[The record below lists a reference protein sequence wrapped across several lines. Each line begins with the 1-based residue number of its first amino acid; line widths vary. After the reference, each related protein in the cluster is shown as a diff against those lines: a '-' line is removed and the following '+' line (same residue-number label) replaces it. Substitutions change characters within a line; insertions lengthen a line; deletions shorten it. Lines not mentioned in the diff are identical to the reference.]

1 MGRKIGLIHATPN
14 SVIAMENAIDE
25 FAPNVNYQNFIDKE
39 LLDAVN
45 REGKVTGKLVRRII
59 KLIEKAEESGV
70 DGVALS
76 CSSFTPFVPQI
87 ESLFDFPVVSVDMA
101 MLEKAV
107 TIGEKIGVI
116 ATVAAAGP
124 TTTKLIKEIANNK
137 QKEIEIVTETI
148 IEASEAMKNGDSQR
162 HDMLIQEKIH
172 ELAKVCDVIVIAQLS
187 MVRALGSVGEISVPI
202 LSSGE
207 TAIKSLLSKLQHLE
221 TT

>member
-1 MGRKIGLIHATPN
+1 MDRKIGLIHATPN
-14 SVIAMENAIDE
+14 AVTPIENAIHE
-25 FAPNVNYQNFIDKE
+25 FAPNVNYENFIDKE
-39 LLDAVN
+39 LLDEVN
-45 REGKVTGKLVRRII
+45 RVGKVTGKLVRRII

-87 ESLFDFPVVSVDMA
+87 ECMFDFPVVSVDMA

-107 TIGEKIGVI
+107 SIGKKIGVI

-124 TTTKLIKEIANNK
+124 TTTNLIKEIADNE

-148 IEASEAMKNGDSQR
+148 IEASKSLKNGDSMR
-162 HDMLIQEKIH
+162 HDMLIQEKIY
-172 ELAKVCDVIVIAQLS
+172 ELAEVCDVIVIAQLS
-187 MVRALGSVGEISVPI
+187 MVRSLGSVGEVSVPI

-207 TAIKSLLSKLQHLE
+207 TAIKSLLSKL
-221 TT
+221 